1 MDMHLLSQCGS
12 MDNDSRDYAVSDFE
26 EMASGSNPLKL
37 KLPMLL
43 VLTVGEIP
51 TLPVEQPGQ
60 SG

>member
-1 MDMHLLSQCGS
+1 MDLHLLSQCGS
-12 MDNDSRDYAVSDFE
+12 RDNDSRDYAVSDFE

-37 KLPMLL
+37 PVLL

-51 TLPVEQPGQ
+51 ALPVEQPGQ